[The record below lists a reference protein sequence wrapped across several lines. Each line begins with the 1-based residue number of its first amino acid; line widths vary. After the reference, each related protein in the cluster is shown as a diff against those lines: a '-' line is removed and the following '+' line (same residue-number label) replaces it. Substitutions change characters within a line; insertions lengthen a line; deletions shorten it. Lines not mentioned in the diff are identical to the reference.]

1 MHPILIAPLTI
12 ARIWKQPNC
21 LSTDECIKISDTH
34 TYTHTHTHISHTYTV
49 EHYLVI
55 KRMKFFD
62 LKQCG
67 WN

>member
-1 MHPILIAPLTI
+1 MHPIFIEAPFTI

-21 LSTDECIKISDTH
+21 LSTDEWIKISDTH
-34 TYTHTHTHISHTYTV
+34 THTHTSHTYTM

>member
-34 TYTHTHTHISHTYTV
+34 TYTHTYTHTHTYHIHIQWSIT
-49 EHYLVI
+49 
-55 KRMKFFD
+55 
-62 LKQCG
+62 
-67 WN
+67 WS